1 MGLTYK
7 NIIVAI
13 DGSDEA
19 DWAFKKAI
27 EVTKRNKAALHILH
41 IYELRAYPSDA
52 ASIKERAEKF
62 GNQLL
67 GEYLQKAKDAGL
79 ENVSTVLEFGSPKVD
94 VSKKAEKKIKADLI
108 ICGKTGLNSVEH
120 MFIGSVSEN
129 IVRSAHCD
137 VLVVKTQKDTE

>member
-13 DGSDEA
+13 DGSDEGE
-19 DWAFKKAI
+19 WAFKKAI
-27 EVTKRNKAALHILH
+27 EVTKRNHAALHIVH

-52 ASIKERAEKF
+52 LSIKERAEKF

-67 GEYLQKAKDAGL
+67 EDYLQKAKEAGL
-79 ENVSTVLEFGSPKVD
+79 DHVSTFLEFGSPKVEIT
-94 VSKKAEKKIKADLI
+94 KKAENKIKADLI
-108 ICGKTGLNSVEH
+108 ICGKTGLNAVEH

-137 VLVVKTQKDTE
+137 VLVVKTNKETE

>member
-13 DGSDEA
+13 DGSDEGE
-19 DWAFKKAI
+19 WAFKKAI
-27 EVTKRNKAALHILH
+27 EVTKRNHAALHIVH

-52 ASIKERAEKF
+52 ATIKERAEKF
-62 GNQLL
+62 GTQLL
-67 GEYLQKAKDAGL
+67 EEYLHKAKEAGL
-79 ENVSTVLEFGSPKVD
+79 DDVSIFLEYGSPKAD
-94 VSKKAEKKIKADLI
+94 ITKKAEKKIKADLI
-108 ICGKTGLNSVEH
+108 ICGKTGLNAVEH

-137 VLVVKTQKDTE
+137 VLVVKTNKEIE

>member
-1 MGLTYK
+1 MSLTYK

-19 DWAFKKAI
+19 EWAFKKAI
-27 EVTKRNKAALHILH
+27 EVAKRNHATLHIVH
-41 IYELRAYPSDA
+41 IYELRVYPSDA

-62 GNQLL
+62 GKQLL
-67 GEYLQKAKDAGL
+67 EKYLQKAKEAGL
-79 ENVSTVLEFGSPKVD
+79 ENVSTILEFGSPKAD
-94 VSKKAEKKIKADLI
+94 ITKKAEKKIKADLI
-108 ICGKTGLNSVEH
+108 ICGKTGLNAVEQ

-137 VLVVKTQKDTE
+137 VLVVKTNK